1 MTSPNPLTGPREAD
15 NQYGDQ
21 PTPTYL
27 DLPIAASTLIYPGA
41 IVCLS
46 GGYVVNATTAT
57 GLVCIGICDGLT
69 LKPGFTADNSTG
81 SNGAFLVRVHPGVFD
96 LQYGTAGDAI
106 TQANVGQLA
115 YLIDN
120 QTVSPSSAG
129 GTRSPA
135 GLIVGFNTPIYVASG
150 PTARV
155 VLGGV
160 FAQLPST
167 SILVQSGTGTLSSGV
182 LTVNTGITVSAQ
194 SVVIATRNTPG
205 GTLSTNGLD
214 APSAS
219 RVVGGPGTG
228 TIVINAI
235 LDNGTTQTLDTS
247 TVDYLIVG

>member
-106 TQANVGQLA
+106 TQANVGA
-115 YLIDN
+115 TVYLIN
-120 QTVSPSSAG
+120 ETTVGATNG
-129 GTRSPA
+129 GGSRPVA
-135 GLIVGFNTPIYVASG
+135 GLLAQVPATDASIPVGYVAVQLG
-150 PTARV
+150 TANSPW
-155 VLGGV
+155 GGV
-160 FAQLPST
+160 
-167 SILVQSGTGTLSSGV
+167 
-182 LTVNTGITVSAQ
+182 
-194 SVVIATRNTPG
+194 
-205 GTLSTNGLD
+205 
-214 APSAS
+214 
-219 RVVGGPGTG
+219 
-228 TIVINAI
+228 
-235 LDNGTTQTLDTS
+235 
-247 TVDYLIVG
+247 